1 MKTVTIE
8 DIYIK
13 IESIFDDNE
22 DDYERRLATY
32 IMLNE
37 LLPKWEG
44 NKVNIN

>member
-1 MKTVTIE
+1 MKITVE

-13 IESIFDDNE
+13 LESIFDDNE

-32 IMLNE
+32 KMLNE

-44 NKVNIN
+44 NLKNIK